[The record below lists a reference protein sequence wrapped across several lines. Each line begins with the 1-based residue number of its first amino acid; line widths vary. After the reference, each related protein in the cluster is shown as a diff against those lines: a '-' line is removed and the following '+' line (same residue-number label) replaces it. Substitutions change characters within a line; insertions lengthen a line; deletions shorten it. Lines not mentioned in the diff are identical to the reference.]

1 MVLYKGYCRP
11 LGKKVDFTVKDVIS
25 MNTKRG
31 IKWRVKG
38 TYDNYNISTFCSKL
52 VAEDL
57 LNKLPLAMDAEI
69 AYTPA
74 APTYESE
81 ELLPLFSNATKNVSD
96 EVVLLKITNL
106 EQTSERHERLIEQ
119 LVESQ
124 IDMKTGLTKVATE
137 LEITNG
143 LIGSYMANMQ
153 KVVLALIAIVAG
165 AMGLTQM

>member
-1 MVLYKGYCRP
+1 M
-11 LGKKVDFTVKDVIS
+11 
-25 MNTKRG
+25 
-31 IKWRVKG
+31 
-38 TYDNYNISTFCSKL
+38 
-52 VAEDL
+52 
-57 LNKLPLAMDAEI
+57 
-69 AYTPA
+69 
-74 APTYESE
+74 
-81 ELLPLFSNATKNVSD
+81 SD

>member
-1 MVLYKGYCRP
+1 MS
-11 LGKKVDFTVKDVIS
+11 D
-25 MNTKRG
+25 
-31 IKWRVKG
+31 
-38 TYDNYNISTFCSKL
+38 
-52 VAEDL
+52 
-57 LNKLPLAMDAEI
+57 
-69 AYTPA
+69 
-74 APTYESE
+74 
-81 ELLPLFSNATKNVSD
+81 D
-96 EVVLLKITNL
+96 EVVLLRINNL

-165 AMGLTQM
+165 AMGITQM

>member
-1 MVLYKGYCRP
+1 V
-11 LGKKVDFTVKDVIS
+11 
-25 MNTKRG
+25 
-31 IKWRVKG
+31 
-38 TYDNYNISTFCSKL
+38 
-52 VAEDL
+52 
-57 LNKLPLAMDAEI
+57 
-69 AYTPA
+69 
-74 APTYESE
+74 
-81 ELLPLFSNATKNVSD
+81 SN

>member
-1 MVLYKGYCRP
+1 M
-11 LGKKVDFTVKDVIS
+11 
-25 MNTKRG
+25 
-31 IKWRVKG
+31 
-38 TYDNYNISTFCSKL
+38 
-52 VAEDL
+52 
-57 LNKLPLAMDAEI
+57 
-69 AYTPA
+69 
-74 APTYESE
+74 
-81 ELLPLFSNATKNVSD
+81 SD

-106 EQTSERHERLIEQ
+106 EQISERHERLIEQ

-143 LIGSYMANMQ
+143 LIGSYMENMQ

>member
-1 MVLYKGYCRP
+1 
-11 LGKKVDFTVKDVIS
+11 
-25 MNTKRG
+25 
-31 IKWRVKG
+31 
-38 TYDNYNISTFCSKL
+38 
-52 VAEDL
+52 
-57 LNKLPLAMDAEI
+57 
-69 AYTPA
+69 
-74 APTYESE
+74 
-81 ELLPLFSNATKNVSD
+81 VSD